1 LFPKTTCA
9 RGVSDGSQEKYT
21 IKSSAEKY
29 LPMRMA
35 TSFSYG
41 KTHFASR

>member
-29 LPMRMA
+29 LPMRKA
-35 TSFSYG
+35 Y
-41 KTHFASR
+41 AYCCQARYV

>member
-29 LPMRMA
+29 LPM
-35 TSFSYG
+35 S
-41 KTHFASR
+41 